1 MAGQVLLLLLSS
13 FSLQY
18 CWSIIKVYKYFHYGK
33 FDSYCRRVDMSGQV
47 AADQSGLLGLLL
59 ALPICYLLY
68 QELLAIPRPIC
79 YLLLSL
85 ALPRAI
91 CYLILSVALP
101 RAISYLLYQRDT
113 CYLLHLRDT
122 CYLLYQE
129 LLAICY
135 TKSYL
140 LLSIPR
146 ATCKEEVL
154 LFLLAL
160 PGVFHCSTKSY
171 LQSLEYYSRAC
182 EEEVRIK
189 EVQLS
194 SILCRG

>member
-59 ALPICYLLY
+59 ALPRATCYTKT
-68 QELLAIPRPIC
+68 
-79 YLLLSL
+79 YLLLTTQSCSTKSYLLLNTKCCSTKEILVTCSTKEIL
-85 ALPRAI
+85 ALPRA
-91 CYLILSVALP
+91 
-101 RAISYLLYQRDT
+101 
-113 CYLLHLRDT
+113 T

-129 LLAICY
+129 LLATFY

-140 LLSIPR
+140 QRRSIIVFTCSTRSVSLLNQ
-146 ATCKEEVL
+146 E
-154 LFLLAL
+154 LLA
-160 PGVFHCSTKSY
+160 KS
-171 LQSLEYYSRAC
+171 
-182 EEEVRIK
+182 
-189 EVQLS
+189 
-194 SILCRG
+194 